1 MRASSDVHILSIPKN
16 IKEEIM
22 RLSSGREA
30 WPQSRNTYWKSEASN
45 TGSVTHIKPTTPMRP
60 ISKSPAI
67 GGKSK

>member
-1 MRASSDVHILSIPKN
+1 
-16 IKEEIM
+16 M

-45 TGSVTHIKPTTPMRP
+45 TGSVTHIKPTTPTRP